1 LTSAGSSFSRQ
12 AIPLQCSNR
21 PIEVRVDFPA
31 VSADYIIDLYHCYLR
46 DPNSVDASWK
56 PYFDDLWG
64 RSGQIPAG
72 GSSAVVVAV
81 SRLVEAYRQRGHLA
95 ADLDPLKL
103 WRAFAPPELSP
114 DSHGLDAVALAQ
126 QLDVAL
132 LPDAALRT
140 GAAVLARLKE
150 IYAGAIGF
158 DCAHVDNSAARAW
171 LYTVAESDAAEPDV
185 AKRRMAAERIIEAN
199 EFELFFNRRFPGK
212 KRFGAEGAEAMVPW
226 FDAVL
231 VRSAEYGVRDVVI
244 GGTARG
250 RLNVMA
256 NVIEKPLTALL
267 HEFKGR
273 RAFPDDV
280 KVSSDVP
287 YHFGYASERVFNN
300 AGVRLT
306 YCHNPSHLEAVDG
319 VALGRV
325 RARQNRFASAEEG
338 WRKVLGLLMHT
349 DAAFAGQGVVGEV
362 MQLSQ
367 LQPYHTGGTIHFVI
381 NNQVGFTTDP
391 RSGRSSIYCTDIARL
406 IGAPVL
412 HVNADDVDAV
422 VRTALIASDYR
433 HLFHAD
439 IVVDLVCYR
448 RSGHNEID
456 EPTFTQPVMYRTI
469 AAHPTVCEQ
478 YIGRVVAEGVLSQ
491 DQADAHARASF
502 AKLDAAFSAVD
513 GYRPNR
519 VDAVGMAG
527 ATASGTSDV
536 GNGDNNDTGVP
547 LDRLRVIGAA
557 LSDLPKNIA
566 INTKIARQLKE
577 RGDAVQTGEGIAWAF
592 GEALAFATLACEGF
606 DVRFSGQDTPRGAF
620 SQRHFVLFDQDTGAA
635 VEPFNLIQPAQG
647 RCEMIGTPLSE
658 YSVLGFEYGYAMD
671 ARNSVVV
678 WEAQFGDFANVAQV
692 IIDQFIVSGEDK
704 WLDSSS
710 LTLMLPHGLEG
721 QGPDHSSGR
730 IERFLQMCAGG
741 NITVAN
747 CSTPANLFHLL
758 RRQARMRP
766 RKPLILFTPKSL
778 LRNHHAVSR
787 LQDFASG
794 SAFRPV
800 IGANAEEA
808 AVRRVILC
816 SGKIYYDLLAHL
828 SKTDALGVA
837 LVRLEQLYPFP
848 AEALQ
853 AELARYPN
861 AAVIWCQEEP
871 KNMGA
876 WSYLDRQIER
886 VLRKVG
892 NACQWP
898 HCISRPEN
906 ASTAIGTT
914 DEHNTDQAQ
923 LVARA
928 IGLTEVQ
935 KEKIAMG
942 KT

>member
-1 LTSAGSSFSRQ
+1 MPPGNSR
-12 AIPLQCSNR
+12 LGGNLLRCSNR
-21 PIEVRVDFPA
+21 GIEVRVAFPA
-31 VSADYIIDLYHCYLR
+31 VSADYIIDLYHRYLR
-46 DPNSVDASWK
+46 DPNAVDASWK

-64 RSGQIPAG
+64 QSGKTAAR
-72 GSSAVVVAV
+72 GSSEFFVAAA
-81 SRLVEAYRQRGHLA
+81 RLVEAYRQRGHLA
-95 ADLDPLKL
+95 ADLDPLHL
-103 WRAFAPPELSP
+103 WRPLMPPELNP
-114 DSHGLDAVALAQ
+114 DAHGLDATALAQ
-126 QLDVAL
+126 EIDVAL
-132 LPDAALRT
+132 LPGAAPRTMAAL
-140 GAAVLARLKE
+140 VARLKE
-150 IYAGAIGF
+150 IYAGSIGF
-158 DCAHVDNSAARAW
+158 DCAYVDDSAARAW
-171 LYTVAESDAAEPDV
+171 LYAVAESGAAEPDV
-185 AKRRMAAERIIEAN
+185 TQRRTAAERIIEAH
-199 EFELFFNRRFPGK
+199 EFEHFFNRRFPGK

-231 VRSAEYGVRDVVI
+231 ARSAKNGVREVVI

-256 NVIEKPLTALL
+256 NVIQKPLTALL

-273 RAFPDDV
+273 RVFPDDV

-287 YHFGYASERVFNN
+287 YHFGYASDRTFGDASLLV
-300 AGVRLT
+300 T
-306 YCHNPSHLEAVDG
+306 YCHNPSHLEAIDG

-325 RARQNRFASAEEG
+325 RARQDKFASAEEG
-338 WRKVLGLLMHT
+338 WRNVLGLLVHT

-367 LQPYHTGGTIHFVI
+367 LQSYRTGGTIHFVI

-391 RSGRSSIYCTDIARL
+391 QSGRSSIYCTDIARL

-412 HVNADDVDAV
+412 HVNADNVDAV
-422 VRTALIASDYR
+422 VRTALIAADYR

-439 IVVDLVCYR
+439 IVIDFVCYR

-456 EPTFTQPVMYRTI
+456 EPTFTQPVMYRAI
-469 AAHPTVCEQ
+469 AAHPPVREQ
-478 YIGRVVAEGVLSQ
+478 YVDRVIADGVISQ
-491 DQADAHARASF
+491 DQADAHARAYF
-502 AKLDAAFSAVD
+502 AELDAAYHAVD
-513 GYRPNR
+513 GFRPNH
-519 VDAVGMAG
+519 VEGLDATEVA
-527 ATASGTSDV
+527 ASGASAT
-536 GNGDNNDTGVP
+536 GYGGGDSDTGVS
-547 LDRLRVIGAA
+547 LDRLRAIGAA
-557 LSDLPKNIA
+557 LSAPPAGMA

-577 RGDAVQTGEGIAWAF
+577 RGDAIRTGEGIAWAF
-592 GEALAFATLACEGF
+592 GEALAFATLACEGL

-620 SQRHFVLFDQDTGAA
+620 SQRHFVLLDQNTGAA
-635 VEPFNLIQPAQG
+635 VEPFNLIQPEQG
-647 RCEMIGTPLSE
+647 RCEIIGSPLSE
-658 YSVLGFEYGYAMD
+658 YSVLGFEYGYSMD
-671 ARNSVVV
+671 VRNSLVV

-692 IIDQFIVSGEDK
+692 IIDQFIASGEDK
-704 WLDSSS
+704 WLDSSG

-730 IERFLQMCAGG
+730 IERFLQMCAGD
-741 NITVAN
+741 NMTVAN

-778 LRNHHAVSR
+778 LRNRHAVSK
-787 LQDFASG
+787 LQDFASR
-794 SAFRPV
+794 SVFRPI
-800 IGANAEEA
+800 IGTGAAEVV
-808 AVRRVILC
+808 VRRVILC
-816 SGKIYYDLLAHL
+816 SGKIYYDLLMHL
-828 SKTDALGVA
+828 SETDASSVA

-861 AAVIWCQEEP
+861 VTVIWCQEEP

-876 WSYLDRQIER
+876 WSYLDRRIESI
-886 VLRKVG
+886 LRRVG

-898 HCISRPEN
+898 HCVSRPEN

-914 DEHNTDQAQ
+914 DEHKSDQAQ

-928 IGLTEVQ
+928 IGLTGVQ

-942 KT
+942 KS